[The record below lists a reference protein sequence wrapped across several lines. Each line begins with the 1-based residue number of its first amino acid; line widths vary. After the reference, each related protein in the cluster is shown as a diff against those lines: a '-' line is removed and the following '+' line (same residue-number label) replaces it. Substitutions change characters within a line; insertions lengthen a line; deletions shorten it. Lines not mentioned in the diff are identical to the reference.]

1 MPEMQEYHHPHNRG
15 LAEAGLTT
23 AVAVGTGA
31 VGYWLGRQGQFNGNN
46 GCNNCQQAYVPCQ
59 RPCGGYYGDYPT
71 GAGLAADYI
80 IAKKDAE
87 IAQLRSEQNSAA
99 ASKAESDRLLGAYI
113 NPIASEIADAKARE
127 AKMQA
132 QIECLTE
139 KQKLEAEIVKRDIQL
154 VRQEVQCCCTQN
166 ANAIANVAA
175 ILNSVTKTVVP
186 NDNVCPGYGP
196 VTITPTATTTTT
208 AAAA

>member
-31 VGYWLGRQGQFNGNN
+31 VGYWLGRQGQLNGGNGCNANN
-46 GCNNCQQAYVPCQ
+46 GCYTGCQ
-59 RPCGGYYGDYPT
+59 RPCGGGYPVQS
-71 GAGLAADYI
+71 GFSAAELI
-80 IAKKDAE
+80 VAQKDAE
-87 IAQLRSEQNSAA
+87 LAQLRSEKNSAA
-99 ASKAESDRLLGAYI
+99 AAKLESDRILGVYI

-132 QIECLTE
+132 QIECLAE

-154 VRQEVQCCCTQN
+154 VRQDVQCCCTQN

-175 ILNSVTKTVVP
+175 ILNSVVKTVIP
-186 NDNVCPGYGP
+186 NDNVCPGYGN
-196 VTITPTATTTTT
+196 VTITPAAATTTTT
-208 AAAA
+208 AAA

>member
-1 MPEMQEYHHPHNRG
+1 MPEMEYHGHHNRG

-23 AVAVGTGA
+23 AISVGTGA
-31 VGYWLGRQGQFNGNN
+31 IGYWLGRQGNFGGNG
-46 GCNNCQQAYVPCQ
+46 NCQQNCSPCQ
-59 RPCGGYYGDYPT
+59 HPCANYGAYPTT
-71 GAGLAADYI
+71 GAGLAAAEFI
-80 IAKKDAE
+80 VAQKDAE
-87 IAQLRSEQNSAA
+87 LAQLKAEKASAA

-166 ANAIANVAA
+166 ASAIANVAA
-175 ILNSVTKTVVP
+175 ILNSVTKTVIP
-186 NDNVCPGYGP
+186 NANVCPGWGE
-196 VTITPTATTTTT
+196 VTITPTTTTT
-208 AAAA
+208 AA